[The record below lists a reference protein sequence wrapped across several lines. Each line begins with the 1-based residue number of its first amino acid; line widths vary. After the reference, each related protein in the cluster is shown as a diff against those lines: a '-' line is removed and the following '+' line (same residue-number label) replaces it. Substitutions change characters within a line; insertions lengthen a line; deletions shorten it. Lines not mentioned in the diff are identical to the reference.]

1 MAATNPLSP
10 SPSLSKVNPE
20 TVAKAA
26 NALLKWVKFK
36 AKNQKAQLLDHDE
49 LIYLVLT
56 LKKIPT
62 KARTNPYKIPLP
74 HPIFQ
79 SHSLEICLIFD
90 DRPNSSLTSD
100 AAKKKIKSESIPVSK
115 VLKLSKLRSDYRPFE
130 AKRKLCGSYDLFF
143 ADKRVI
149 PLLPKLLGKQF
160 YKKKRLPI
168 PIDLTHKNWK
178 EQIENACSS
187 SLLYLRT
194 GTCCIMKV
202 GLVSQERDEIVENV
216 VAAVNGAVEI
226 VPKKWGNVRSLHL
239 KALESVALPI
249 YQAVPEMGL
258 KIDVFRKEDGV
269 KKVGLEH
276 GVGEEEEEKE
286 KKKKKVVKKGR
297 IHEVRYMDS
306 HAEELMANMAE
317 DDSEGEANPNEE
329 FGVVEVK
336 ENKKKKNKK
345 TRKMDGGG
353 GEGEAEAEA
362 NETDELVGVKT
373 TDKVKMAKK
382 KVVTVKL
389 PKKSAP
395 IVDDSDSKAK
405 EMGKKMAKKK
415 VLESMLSKKTAK
427 VVEDGSVGL
436 ENGSSGADAV
446 DSKMKKRRKAE
457 VAEGKEKKI
466 KKK

>member
-10 SPSLSKVNPE
+10 SPSLSKLNPE

-26 NALLKWVKFK
+26 NALLKWVKSK

-56 LKKIPT
+56 LKKIPP

-79 SHSLEICLIFD
+79 SPSLEICLIFD

-168 PIDLTHKNWK
+168 PIDLSHKNWK

-258 KIDVFRKEDGV
+258 KIEGFKKEDRE
-269 KKVGLEH
+269 KKAGLEH
-276 GVGEEEEEKE
+276 GVGEEEEKE

-306 HAEELMANMAE
+306 HAEELMANMAD
-317 DDSEGEANPNEE
+317 DDSEAEANGNEE
-329 FGVVEVK
+329 LGVLEVK
-336 ENKKKKNKK
+336 ENKLKKKNKK
-345 TRKMDGGG
+345 TMKMAG
-353 GEGEAEAEA
+353 GEGEANEA
-362 NETDELVGVKT
+362 DELGGVKT
-373 TDKVKMAKK
+373 TDKMKMAKK
-382 KVVTVKL
+382 KKAVTVKS

-415 VLESMLSKKTAK
+415 VLESMLSQKTAK
-427 VVEDGSVGL
+427 LVEDGSVEL
-436 ENGSSGADAV
+436 ENGSSGAEVV
-446 DSKMKKRRKAE
+446 DNKMKKRRKAE
-457 VAEGKEKKI
+457 VAEGKEKKT

>member
-1 MAATNPLSP
+1 M
-10 SPSLSKVNPE
+10 
-20 TVAKAA
+20 
-26 NALLKWVKFK
+26 
-36 AKNQKAQLLDHDE
+36 
-49 LIYLVLT
+49 
-56 LKKIPT
+56 
-62 KARTNPYKIPLP
+62 
-74 HPIFQ
+74 
-79 SHSLEICLIFD
+79 
-90 DRPNSSLTSD
+90 
-100 AAKKKIKSESIPVSK
+100 
-115 VLKLSKLRSDYRPFE
+115 
-130 AKRKLCGSYDLFF
+130 
-143 ADKRVI
+143 
-149 PLLPKLLGKQF
+149 
-160 YKKKRLPI
+160 
-168 PIDLTHKNWK
+168 
-178 EQIENACSS
+178 
-187 SLLYLRT
+187 
-194 GTCCIMKV
+194 
-202 GLVSQERDEIVENV
+202 SQERDEIVENV

-353 GEGEAEAEA
+353 GEGEGEA

-382 KVVTVKL
+382 KVVTVKS

-427 VVEDGSVGL
+427 LVEDGSVGL
-436 ENGSSGADAV
+436 ENGSSGADVV